1 MSSAVFAVMPAAIS
15 ITIAESVAE
24 LKSQLSKVSDHLRP
38 RIKMLLC
45 IVQGTDKVAALAAKT
60 GTSTNSILLYKKRY
74 RDGGLKG
81 LLQEGRGG
89 DKRSGLT
96 EEQKQ
101 KIEAKL
107 SDPKNGLRSYIE
119 AQAWLKAE
127 LGIEKEYHAVNKYL
141 KRNFGTKL
149 KVGRKSH
156 VKKDE
161 AAVAVFKK
169 PARSDQ
175 SH

>member
-1 MSSAVFAVMPAAIS
+1 MAARII
-15 ITIAESVAE
+15 ITVTETTEE
-24 LKSQLSKVSDHLRP
+24 LKSHRASCADYLRP
-38 RIKMLLC
+38 RIKMLQL
-45 IVQGTDKVAALAAKT
+45 IATGVTSVKALTAKT
-60 GTSTNSILLYKKRY
+60 GISDTTIRIYKRKY
-74 RDGGLKG
+74 LEAGLQA
-81 LLQEGRGG
+81 LIREGRGG

-96 EEQKQ
+96 AEQKQ

-141 KRNFGTKL
+141 KRNFVTKL
-149 KVGRKSH
+149 KVGRKNH

-169 PARSDQ
+169 PARGDQ